1 MSAGMREILVG
12 ICDDSREELDRIE
25 DAMQKALARLG
36 SPARIS
42 CKRFLDGEALYA
54 ASRGETFHLLFL
66 DIEMPGLDG
75 FGLAARL
82 CLDRPQ
88 TRLVFVS
95 MHESLVYDAPEYMP
109 LWFGRKS
116 RLERDMYRALRQYF
130 RVTASTGI
138 TYRLKEGFGFREVPV
153 RDILYVECSGHRITI
168 CRTDGGR
175 LEKYGSLKAM
185 EEELAG
191 CHFLRIH
198 KNYLVNQEYIKEVGK
213 REYHPYCLCISGPGG
228 KPPGL
233 PYGRHPVGFGCP
245 DQHIRR
251 VRSHGDLHGRRAG

>member
-1 MSAGMREILVG
+1 MMVNKQEILAG
-12 ICDDSREELDRIE
+12 LCDDSGEDLARIE
-25 DAMQKALARLG
+25 DALQKALVKLG
-36 SPARIS
+36 APAKIL
-42 CKRFLDGEALYA
+42 CKKFLDGEALYA
-54 ASRGETFHLLFL
+54 ASREQVFNLLFL
-66 DIEMPGLDG
+66 DIEMPGMDG

-88 TRLVFVS
+88 IRLVFVS

-109 LWFGRKS
+109 LWFVRKS
-116 RLERDMYRALRQYF
+116 SLERDMYKALRQYF
-130 RVTASTGI
+130 RVTASTKI

-153 RDILYVECSGHRITI
+153 RDILFIECSGHCISI
-168 CRTDGGR
+168 CRTNGGR

-213 REYHPYCLCISGPGG
+213 REVYLTDG
-228 KPPGL
+228 KVL
-233 PYGRHPVGFGCP
+233 EMGR
-245 DQHIRR
+245 DRR
-251 VRSHGDLHGRRAG
+251 AAVRSAMIQYEKGSYGC